1 LAALRSATMSTR
13 SVAVRRRLLVV
24 PTIDG
29 LWALVAVAIPTA
41 GAFAGRMMAID
52 LAYQIRAGAVMLQ
65 THRVLDVDMFTF
77 TVRGQP
83 WVNQQ
88 WGAEVLLAAIYHVGG
103 WAGVAVMRGV
113 LLGLVQVTL
122 YRTCRAAGA
131 AARTAAL
138 LTIAGWLVGIEILPA
153 MRPQLFACLI
163 FAVVL
168 WIVTTRHES
177 PTRIFWVP
185 LLVVLWA
192 NLHGSF
198 PLVLVLLGIAW
209 LEDHREDPVFARRLL
224 LVGGTSVLASLAN
237 PFGMQIWAYALNLS
251 SDPVVVRQIAEWG
264 PPSVQTLTG
273 FIFFASVFS
282 VATLLARRSGD
293 ISWVSLLTLGLFAG
307 VGLIAIRG
315 VVWWAIVAPVV
326 VANLVSD
333 AERRRDATRPKL
345 HLLLAA
351 AIVIVVLV
359 TLPIARDRDA
369 ATGGPAVLT
378 YAPEA
383 LVSAAQ
389 GVSQPGAHAFVSQL
403 YASWS
408 EFSAPS
414 LPVAVDPRIEIF
426 PVSVWDDYFI
436 VSSGRD
442 GWDDVLDRWRVRV
455 LILEPGQA
463 RGLLE
468 VLPRHPEWRLIAE
481 DASGAVYARA

>member
-1 LAALRSATMSTR
+1 
-13 SVAVRRRLLVV
+13 LVV

-52 LAYQIRAGAVMLQ
+52 LAYQVRAGAVMLE
-65 THRVLDVDMFTF
+65 THRILDVDMFTY

-88 WGAEVLLAAIYHVGG
+88 WGAEVLLAAIYRLGG
-103 WAGVAVMRGV
+103 WAGIAVMRGV
-113 LLGLVQVTL
+113 LLSLVLVAL

-131 AARTAAL
+131 APRTAAL
-138 LTIAGWLVGIEILPA
+138 LTLAGWLVGIEILPA
-153 MRPQLFACLI
+153 MRPQLFACLL
-163 FAVVL
+163 FAVAL
-168 WIVTTRHES
+168 WTMTTRHES
-177 PTRIFWVP
+177 PSRIWWVP
-185 LLVVLWA
+185 VLVVVWA

-224 LVGGTSVLASLAN
+224 LVGVTSVLASLAN
-237 PFGMQIWAYALNLS
+237 PFGVRIWAYALNLS
-251 SDPVVVRQIAEWG
+251 TDPVVVRQIAEWG

-273 FIFFASVFS
+273 FLFFTSVFA
-282 VATLLARRSGD
+282 VAMLLARRSGEV
-293 ISWVSLLTLGLFAG
+293 SWVSLLTFGLFAG

-326 VANLVSD
+326 VASVVND
-333 AERRRDATRPKL
+333 EDRPRDGTRPNL

-351 AIVIVVLV
+351 AIVIVTVV
-359 TLPIARDRDA
+359 ALPVARGRDA

-378 YAPEA
+378 YAPEE

-389 GVSQPGAHAFVSQL
+389 AVSPAGAHAFVSQF

-426 PVSVWDDYFI
+426 PASVWDDYFI
-436 VSSGRD
+436 VSSGRE
-442 GWDDVLDRWRVRV
+442 GWDDVLDRWRVSV
-455 LILEPGQA
+455 LILEPDQA
-463 RGLLE
+463 QGLLQ
-468 VLPRHPEWRLIAE
+468 VLPRHPEWRLITE